1 MGDEPAPKPSRRLPV
16 WETVAIFA
24 ALGSLWPAYVLR
36 WPSPWWRVLGV
47 VMLVLMVVVFVRRT
61 LALKRLAREAEE
73 ERRKASESG
82 TQGRARL
89 PWEP

>member
-1 MGDEPAPKPSRRLPV
+1 M

-24 ALGSLWPAYVLR
+24 ALGSLWPAYVLQ
-36 WPSPWWRVLGV
+36 WPSPWWRVLSG
-47 VMLVLMVVVFVRRT
+47 VMLVLMIVVFVRRT
-61 LALKRLAREAEE
+61 LALKRLAREAEQK
-73 ERRKASESG
+73 RRKASENG